1 MNKICFF
8 METPFT
14 KGGEQRV
21 VSIISNLLVQ
31 KGYDVSI
38 LCTDLITKE
47 DYNLYNLS
55 KKVKIKYVEGYNRRR
70 YVELSKIR
78 TKMYSYNLRTGRFKH
93 SLLLQKIMNCDP
105 FTRRLFIKRINRE
118 NFDYIVSLSTI
129 YNTILATISK
139 KLNCKTIGWQHSSS
153 DRYFGLEGTRQY
165 NQDKFSKYMF
175 KRLDAYIVLT
185 EFDKKW
191 IKNKFNA
198 DVTVINNPK
207 SIISDVTSNLKNKKF
222 LAVGRFDPV
231 KNYLELIDMF
241 NKFHK
246 VNKEWKL
253 QIVGEGY
260 LKDEYLKKIK
270 EYNLEDFV
278 EIKDYTND
286 ISKYYLDSSIYLMSS
301 LYEGWGMVMGEA
313 IEFGLPIIAFNVA
326 SAKEMIKNKKN
337 GFIVKKH
344 NEKKYVKHMLELANN
359 NEKLKEFSKNSKELS
374 NNKSND
380 FITDKWIC
388 FLNSL

>member
-1 MNKICFF
+1 MKKICFF

-38 LCTDLITKE
+38 LCTDLITKK
-47 DYNLYNLS
+47 DYDLYNLD
-55 KKVKIKYVEGYNRRR
+55 KKVKIKYVEDINRRR
-70 YVELSKIR
+70 YIELSKIR

-93 SLLLQKIMNCDP
+93 SLLLLKFMNCDP
-105 FTRRLFIKRINRE
+105 LTRRLLIKRINKE
-118 NFDYIVSLSTI
+118 NFDCIISLSTV
-129 YNTILATISK
+129 YNTMLATISK

-153 DRYFGLEGTRQY
+153 DRYFDLEGTRQY

-175 KRLDAYIVLT
+175 KKLDAYIVLT

-191 IKNKFNA
+191 IKRRFNR
-198 DVTVINNPK
+198 DVIVINNPK
-207 SIISDVTSNLKNKKF
+207 SIISDVTSNLRKKKF

-231 KNYLELIDMF
+231 KNYLKLIDMF

-260 LKDEYLKKIK
+260 LKEEYLKRIK
-270 EYNLEDFV
+270 EYNLEKYV
-278 EIKDYTND
+278 EIVDYTND
-286 ISKYYLDSSIYLMSS
+286 ISKYYLDSSVYLMSS

-337 GFIVKKH
+337 GFIVKKN
-344 NEKKYVKHMLELANN
+344 NERKYVKYMLELANN
-359 NEKLKEFSKNSKELS
+359 KEELKEFSKNSKIIS
-374 NNKSND
+374 SNKSND
-380 FITDKWIC
+380 LIVDRWINL
-388 FLNSL
+388 FNSI